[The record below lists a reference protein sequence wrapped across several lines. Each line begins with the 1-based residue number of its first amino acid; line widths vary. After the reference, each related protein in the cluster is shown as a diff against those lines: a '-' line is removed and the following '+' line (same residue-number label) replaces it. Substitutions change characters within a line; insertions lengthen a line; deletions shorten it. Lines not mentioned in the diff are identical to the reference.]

1 MFTFFAANDFNLIY
15 MKIAKFIFDICGH
28 LAMNVLFFFDESM
41 HKIYLNYGKYDFIQ
55 QIPQILYSSV
65 LSLFI
70 DFISLYLMVTQ
81 KQIYE
86 IIKLRESDD
95 KENKM
100 KIDHYY
106 NVIRIKY
113 ILFFIFTFLIFAFYW
128 YFIASFCAVYENT
141 QIIFLKDFISS
152 FITGMIYPF
161 IISLVL
167 SIFKKISLKNK
178 KKKRCKFLYFIGGL

>member
-1 MFTFFAANDFNLIY
+1 M
-15 MKIAKFIFDICGH
+15 
-28 LAMNVLFFFDESM
+28 
-41 HKIYLNYGKYDFIQ
+41 
-55 QIPQILYSSV
+55 V

-70 DFISLYLMVTQ
+70 DFIALYLIVTQ

-167 SIFKKISLKNK
+167 SIFKKISLNDR